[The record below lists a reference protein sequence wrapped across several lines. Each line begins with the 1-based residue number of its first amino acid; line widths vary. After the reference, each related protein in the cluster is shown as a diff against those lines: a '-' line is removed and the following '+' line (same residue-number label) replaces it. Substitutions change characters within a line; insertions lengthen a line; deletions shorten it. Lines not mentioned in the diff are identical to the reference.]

1 MSLFC
6 SVGLVKKTR
15 SGTRVKGSWV
25 AGPEEETPFKGT
37 VQPPSGETMKV
48 LPEGTRKSDV
58 IEVIAPRDME
68 FTVAD
73 PESKTKSDLI
83 VWQGREY
90 EIVGA
95 VLMDNG
101 LMPHWEL
108 IAQRPKE
115 GAA

>member
-6 SVGLVKKTR
+6 SVDLVRKTR
-15 SGTRVKGSWV
+15 TGERVKGSWV
-25 AGPEEETPFKGT
+25 KGPEVETLFRGT

-58 IEVIAPRDME
+58 IEVIAPRGME

-73 PESKTKSDLI
+73 PETGEKSDLI

-101 LMPHWEL
+101 LLPHWEL
-108 IAQRPKE
+108 IAQRSKE

>member
-6 SVGLVKKTR
+6 AVALVKKTR
-15 SGTRVKGSWV
+15 TGERVKGSWV
-25 AGPEEETPFKGT
+25 AGPEEETPFRGT

-58 IEVIAPRDME
+58 IEVIAPREME

-73 PESKTKSDLI
+73 PKTSKKSDLI
-83 VWQGREY
+83 VWQEKEY

-101 LMPHWEL
+101 LLPHWEL
-108 IAQRPKE
+108 IALRPKE